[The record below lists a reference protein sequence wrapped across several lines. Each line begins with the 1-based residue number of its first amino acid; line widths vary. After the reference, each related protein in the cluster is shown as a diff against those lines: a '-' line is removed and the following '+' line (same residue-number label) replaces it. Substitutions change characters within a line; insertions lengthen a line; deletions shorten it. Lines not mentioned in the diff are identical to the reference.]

1 MSSPFS
7 LWRLNLAGNFVPAWL
22 EDFATRERPQDALD
36 DLLRHRADLGALE
49 ALEPETLLLDWLD
62 LLANEGGFRA
72 KLDAAVVAWVIENWG
87 TLHLDEVDRKVRS
100 RRWSSVLTVASVAS
114 GLSHTLAELLS
125 RFDEAHEF
133 LGALSQSPSADPL
146 GTYLSILARHQTNR
160 SLAPLWWR
168 MCDLPAEVPYFHAIY
183 ALAGLRGL
191 PPESEEQS
199 GGFRRDVAQGLLRLA
214 EAFDRLARLDILS
227 KEFAAQE
234 FLRVGRITL
243 AAYPFPQR
251 WREELSLELDPT
263 SPTAELLERLLPG
276 VSESPALSVIEARS
290 PSPSEDEEWPDRAKE
305 LAGRLRRSLK
315 SSRESA
321 LTLLQE
327 QRHFAQAGGDRDFLV
342 RSLCNFADRVLD
354 QDGRQALEWASEA
367 RFWDPQNPYAWTT
380 SAQALVA
387 VNRVAAAEA
396 LYRDTIERF
405 PQVVVARN
413 GLAEVLKMQ
422 ERLEEAEAL
431 YRDTKE
437 RFQQNVV
444 ARNGLAEVLKMQERL
459 EEAEALYRDTKERF
473 QQNVVAKTGL
483 AFLLLE
489 RHELGEAQALFLQTL
504 RQASDNAHARA
515 GLEKVHE
522 EMQRSTASWQ
532 LEAPPPLPPTEYE
545 ASPWVPQAAAWPRK
559 PVDELVSEVRE
570 PVTPY
575 DPGRPA
581 ALSEPLKR
589 EVVEHIITAAT
600 SARPRMPRGER
611 VYRLQQARALRH
623 LARVLPAESPE
634 GERLRARATTL
645 LEEVL
650 EAVPYDLGGIAEKS
664 FLLLELQRTVEANVL
679 VESAL
684 AAQPRA
690 PDLLALRAY
699 IGRDLLHGKS
709 SAQAKKILLPL
720 ETLGRLYEWASPMI
734 ETIAIRCLL
743 ALQDGQ
749 DEALARLGPLYRS
762 VHEKVLEE
770 REKAQRKGLKDRP
783 MSLEGWIA
791 DALSNSLFSGLG
803 ADHLHSGNSLPQIRA
818 NLDHHRLRLNELEEQ
833 SIFRLRALS
842 EPVLPIS
849 F

>member
-1 MSSPFS
+1 MSSPIS
-7 LWRLNLAGNFVPAWL
+7 IWRSRLAGNFVPVWL
-22 EDFATRERPQDALD
+22 EDFATRERPQDALN
-36 DLLRHRADLGALE
+36 DLLRYRADLGILK

-191 PPESEEQS
+191 PPESAEQS

-263 SPTAELLERLLPG
+263 APTTELLESFLPG
-276 VSESPALSVIEARS
+276 VSEAPTLSVIEARR
-290 PSPSEDEEWPDRAKE
+290 PSPSEDEEWADRAKK

-342 RSLCNFADRVLD
+342 RSLCNFAASVLD
-354 QDGRQALEWASEA
+354 QDGRQALEWAGEA

-380 SAQALVA
+380 SAEALVA

-405 PQVVVARN
+405 PQDVVARN
-413 GLAEVLKMQ
+413 GLAEVLGRQ

-431 YRDTKE
+431 YRDTVE
-437 RFQQNVV
+437 RFPQD
-444 ARNGLAEVLKMQERL
+444 K
-459 EEAEALYRDTKERF
+459 
-473 QQNVVAKTGL
+473 
-483 AFLLLE
+483 
-489 RHELGEAQALFLQTL
+489 
-504 RQASDNAHARA
+504 
-515 GLEKVHE
+515 
-522 EMQRSTASWQ
+522 
-532 LEAPPPLPPTEYE
+532 

-570 PVTPY
+570 SVSPY

-581 ALSEPLKR
+581 VPSEPLKR

-600 SARPRMPRGER
+600 PARPRMPRGER

-623 LARVLPAESPE
+623 LARALPAESPE